1 MKKIIK
7 DQRIIE
13 DPWVTLKPTSDGASP
28 EITDTQ
34 DAIVPFA
41 QWIEQKAQLLQ
52 RTGRTGVWLNG
63 EDDPELLADDIS
75 TLAVVAVNFPQFA
88 DGRGYSIGRLLR
100 ERYRYTGELRAIGD
114 VLRDQIFYL
123 YRCGFN
129 AFEVRADKSIED
141 ALSAFQDFSDSYQSA
156 IDQPLPLFRRRLQ
169 QP

>member
-13 DPWVTLKPTSDGASP
+13 DQWVTLKPTSDSALP
-28 EITDTQ
+28 EITNTQ
-34 DAIVPFA
+34 DVIVPFA

-75 TLAVVAVNFPQFA
+75 TLPVVAVNFPQFA

-100 ERYRYTGELRAIGD
+100 ERYRYSGELRAIGD

-123 YRCGFN
+123 HRCGFN

-141 ALSAFQDFSDSYQSA
+141 ALTAFQDFSDSYQSA
-156 IDQPLPLFRRRLQ
+156 IDQPSPLFRRRLQ
-169 QP
+169 HQ

>member
-13 DPWVTLKPTSDGASP
+13 DQWLTMKMSDDGTYA
-28 EITDTQ
+28 EIADTTDV
-34 DAIVPFA
+34 IVPLA
-41 QWIEQKAQLLQ
+41 IWLEQKAELLN
-52 RTGRTGVWLNG
+52 RHGHTGVWLNG
-63 EDDPELLADDIS
+63 EDDPEMLADDLS
-75 TLAVVAVNFPQFA
+75 TLPLVAVNFPQFA

-129 AFEVRADKSIED
+129 AFEVRAGKSIED
-141 ALSAFQDFSDSYQSA
+141 ALTAFRDFSDSYQSA

-169 QP
+169 HQ